1 MAYTQEDK
9 EANGDQHYY
18 NEEEQCTT
26 GAPSGLP
33 PPSPPSPGTSLEWH
47 STTSPS
53 MPQPL
58 PAPCSGTRLEWH
70 IKSYTV
76 GSKKPGKRK
85 TILRDI
91 GTGPSGLCVSLIFPR

>member
-9 EANGDQHYY
+9 EASGDQHYY
-18 NEEEQCTT
+18 DEEEQYTT

-33 PPSPPSPGTSLEWH
+33 LPSPPSTSPATSLEWH
-47 STTSPS
+47 NTTSPPMLQS
-53 MPQPL
+53 L

-76 GSKKPGKRK
+76 GSRKHGKRK

-91 GTGPSGLCVSLIFPR
+91 GTRLSGLCVSF